1 MAMIIGVP
9 KEIKDG
15 EYRVGLVPAG
25 VKALRDAGGTVLI
38 ERAAGAGSGI
48 KDQEYAAAGAEMV
61 AEASE
66 IWERA
71 QLIVKVKEPIEPEYD
86 LLREGQVLFTYLHL
100 APAVELTRLLLQK
113 KVTGIAYETIT
124 DALGELPLLT
134 PMSEIAGRMSIQVG
148 ATYLERTYGGRG
160 VLLSGVP
167 GVLPAKVVI
176 IGGGVVG
183 KNAARMAVGL
193 GAQVTIIDIRLEHLR
208 HLDDLFQGGVRT
220 LVSNSYNIWNAIE
233 NADVVI
239 GAVLIPGA
247 SAPKLI
253 TREMLS
259 SMHKGAVIVDV
270 SVDQGGCVETS
281 HPTTH
286 SHPTFVV
293 DDVVHYG
300 VANMPGAV
308 PRTATFALT
317 NATLPYVLRLATQ
330 GFEKAINADA
340 GLKAGV
346 NTYQGHVTYQAV
358 AEAQGFTCTAVA
370 DLIDV

>member
-38 ERAAGAGSGI
+38 EREAGAGSGI

-100 APAVELTRLLLQK
+100 APAAELTRMLLQK

-124 DALGELPLLT
+124 NALGELPLLT

-317 NATLPYVLRLATQ
+317 NATLPYVLKLATQ
-330 GFEKAINADA
+330 GFLKVINADA

-358 AEAQGFTCTAVA
+358 ATAQGLTYTPLEN
-370 DLIDV
+370 LILF